1 MTFSAVN
8 SLTVLKFLDSLDLV
22 AKMYICLQLNLI
34 IPIDHN
40 AVYSRN
46 TEYTIFTS

>member
-34 IPIDHN
+34 PIDHN